1 MFEVLVVVSL
11 AIVITYVLSE
21 SLSETQKKFL
31 KGKIG
36 YEKVVAYLGKKL
48 GRKGGRK

>member
-21 SLSETQKKFL
+21 SLSKTQKKFL